1 MNEDNNT
8 QARSTINPYR
18 MAGGLLLRRLRWDAR
33 PQAWASRRKLRQWK
47 DRYAGRKAVVVCNG
61 PSLLE
66 TDLSLLDG
74 VFTFGLNKINLL
86 FEKSSFRPSCIVS
99 VNPLVL
105 EQNADFFNETDI
117 PLFLGAAGLPHIRLR
132 ENVAFLHAVQE
143 RRFARDCAM
152 SIFEGFTVT
161 YVALQ
166 LAFHMGFA
174 QVALIGCDH
183 NFATKGPANKLV
195 TAEGSDPNHFD
206 PNYFAN
212 GARWHLPDLAQSEL
226 SYHLARV
233 EYEAAGRCIVNATVG
248 GKLDLFPRMDLKT
261 FVTA

>member
-1 MNEDNNT
+1 MNEDQT
-8 QARSTINPYR
+8 PHARPTINPYV
-18 MAGGLLLRRLRWDAR
+18 MAGGLLLRRLRWDVR
-33 PQAWASRRKLRQWK
+33 PQAWSSRQKLRQWK
-47 DRYAGRKAVVVCNG
+47 DRFTGQKAVIVCNG
-61 PSLLE
+61 PSLLD
-66 TDLSLLDG
+66 TDLSLLEG

-105 EQNADFFNETDI
+105 EQNADFFNQTDI
-117 PLFLGAAGLPHIRLR
+117 PIFLGTAGIRHIHARQ
-132 ENVAFLHAVQE
+132 NVAFLHAVQE
-143 RRFARDCAM
+143 RRFARDCTV

-166 LAFHMGFA
+166 LAFHMGFSRI
-174 QVALIGCDH
+174 ALIGCDH

-195 TAEGSDPNHFD
+195 TAKGSDPNHFD

-212 GARWHLPDLAQSEL
+212 GAKWHLPDLAQSEL

-233 EYEAAGRCIVNATVG
+233 EYEAAGRSLVNATVG
-248 GKLDLFPRMDLKT
+248 GKLELFPHTDLKT
-261 FVTA
+261 FVTT